1 MRILHGIDVAS
12 RERVGELRRRHEAF
26 LAEVFTAGE
35 RGYCLAQADPDAHL
49 AGRFAAK
56 EACLKALGLGLA
68 GPGGQAALGSVELVR
83 RPSGRPELVLSGW
96 VRAQARRRRVSQSVV
111 SLSHTGDV
119 AVASVI
125 LVADEAREAEV

>member
-12 RERVGELRRRHEAF
+12 RARVGDLCRRHAAF
-26 LAEVFTAGE
+26 LDEVFSAGE
-35 RGYCLAQADPDAHL
+35 RAYCLAQANPDAHL
-49 AGRFAAK
+49 AARFAAK

-68 GPGGQAALGSVELVR
+68 ASGGHAALGAVEVVR
-83 RPSGRPELVLSGW
+83 QPSGRPELALSGW
-96 VRAQARRRRVSQSVV
+96 VAAQARRRRVGQTTV

-125 LVADEAREAEV
+125 LVADSDAEG